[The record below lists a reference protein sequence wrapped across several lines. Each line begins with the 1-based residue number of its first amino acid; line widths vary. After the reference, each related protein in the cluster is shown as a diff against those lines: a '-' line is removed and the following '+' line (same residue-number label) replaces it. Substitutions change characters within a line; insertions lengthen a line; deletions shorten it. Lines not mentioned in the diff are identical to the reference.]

1 MKLQDPVV
9 FRNFTYLFIN
19 QFFNLIVP
27 LLVFPFLLKTL
38 GLELFGLYSF
48 TYSAIIFCFMFCD
61 YGFNF
66 SGSKYIAINKL
77 DFKKRDL
84 AFSTIVTLKGLIA
97 IVISILWMAFVY
109 YYPIFKNNLNFGFLF
124 LGMILGN
131 AINLQWFFQ
140 GIEKLGWYSTIN
152 SVIKLASNL
161 SILFLVKSAAD
172 LNLIPLIYSI
182 AFILT
187 GLITYIVAI
196 YSEKIN
202 FISSSRNTFRQFLK
216 DGFDYFVT
224 ISTTS
229 LVFNGTIIILS
240 FFEKSI
246 LIIGAFAALD
256 RIIKILVSIYVP
268 YSTAMYPRN
277 MANFQIGYAEG
288 RKSVIKY
295 GAYGLIFSIV
305 TLLLICLFSEAILVF
320 LNPKLVIYSN
330 WLKLFSFWFFFIVFN
345 NLLGYH
351 FLNGLNKSN
360 VFRNINIVYTIITV
374 ALMSL
379 GCYLFSFKGCIVSV
393 LFGEVLLAIMLLTK
407 TRQIL
412 SNAKTN

>member
-1 MKLQDPVV
+1 MKTQESVV

-48 TYSAIIFCFMFCD
+48 SYSAILFCFIFCD

-66 SGSKYIAINKL
+66 SGSKYLAINKL
-77 DFKKRDL
+77 AIQKRDT
-84 AFSTIVTLKGLIA
+84 AFSAILTLKALIA
-97 IVISILWMAFVY
+97 IVISILWIVFVF
-109 YYPIFKNNLNFGFLF
+109 YYPIFKNNINFGLLF
-124 LGMILGN
+124 LGMIFGN

-152 SVIKLASNL
+152 SVIKLASNIA
-161 SILFLVKSAAD
+161 ILIIVKSAAD
-172 LNLIPLIYSI
+172 INLIPFIYSV

-187 GLITYIVAI
+187 GLITFIVAI
-196 YSEKIN
+196 YSEKIY
-202 FISSSRNTFRQFLK
+202 FISSSINTFKQFLK
-216 DGFDYFVT
+216 EGFDYFIT

-277 MANFQIGYAEG
+277 MANFQIGFSEG
-288 RKSVIKY
+288 LKSVIKH
-295 GAYGLIFSIV
+295 GIFALVFSIV
-305 TLLLICLFSEAILVF
+305 TVVIICLFSDEILSF
-320 LNPKLVIYSN
+320 LYPKLVIYSN

-351 FLNGLNKSN
+351 FLNGLNKSAI
-360 VFRNINIVYTIITV
+360 FRNINIVYTIITI
-374 ALMSL
+374 ALMVV

-393 LFGEVLLAIMLLTK
+393 LFGEVLLTIMLLIK
-407 TRQIL
+407 IKQIL
-412 SNAKTN
+412 SNTKTN

>member
-1 MKLQDPVV
+1 MKIQESVV
-9 FRNFTYLFIN
+9 YRNFTYLFIN

-48 TYSAIIFCFMFCD
+48 AYSATLFCFMFCD

-77 DFKKRDL
+77 DIQKRDT
-84 AFSTIVTLKGLIA
+84 AFSAIVTLKGLIA
-97 IVISILWMAFVY
+97 IVISILWIVFVF
-109 YYPIFKNNLNFGFLF
+109 YYPIFKNNLNFGLLF

-152 SVIKLASNL
+152 SVIKLASNIA
-161 SILFLVKSAAD
+161 ILVLVKSAAD
-172 LNLIPLIYSI
+172 INLIPLIYSS

-187 GLITYIVAI
+187 GLITYVIAI
-196 YSEKIN
+196 YSEKIS
-202 FISSSRNTFRQFLK
+202 FISSSIITFKQFLK
-216 DGFDYFVT
+216 EGFDYFIT

-277 MANFQIGYAEG
+277 MANFKIGYAEG

-295 GAYGLIFSIV
+295 GTFALIFSIV
-305 TLLLICLFSEAILVF
+305 TVVIICLFSDEIVFF

-351 FLNGLNKSN
+351 FLNGLNKSAI
-360 VFRNINIVYTIITV
+360 FRNINIVYTLITV
-374 ALMSL
+374 ALMVV
-379 GCYLFSFKGCIVSV
+379 GGYLFSFKGVIVSV
-393 LFGEVLLAIMLLTK
+393 LLGEVLLAIMLLIK
-407 TRQIL
+407 TRQIV
-412 SNAKTN
+412 SNTKTN

>member
-1 MKLQDPVV
+1 MKIQESVV
-9 FRNFTYLFIN
+9 YRNFTYLFIN

-48 TYSAIIFCFMFCD
+48 AYSATLFCFMFCD

-77 DFKKRDL
+77 DIQKRDT
-84 AFSTIVTLKGLIA
+84 AFSAIVTLKGLIA
-97 IVISILWMAFVY
+97 IVISILWIVFVF
-109 YYPIFKNNLNFGFLF
+109 YYPIFKNNLNFGLLF

-152 SVIKLASNL
+152 SVIKLASNIA
-161 SILFLVKSAAD
+161 ILVLVKSAAD
-172 LNLIPLIYSI
+172 INLIPLIYSS

-187 GLITYIVAI
+187 GLITYVIAI
-196 YSEKIN
+196 YSEKIS
-202 FISSSRNTFRQFLK
+202 FISSSIITFKQFLK
-216 DGFDYFVT
+216 EGFDYFIT

-277 MANFQIGYAEG
+277 MANFKIGYAEG

-295 GAYGLIFSIV
+295 GTFALIFSIV
-305 TLLLICLFSEAILVF
+305 TVVIICLFSDEIVFF

-351 FLNGLNKSN
+351 FLNGLNKSAI
-360 VFRNINIVYTIITV
+360 FRNINIVYTLITV
-374 ALMSL
+374 ALMVV
-379 GCYLFSFKGCIVSV
+379 GCYLFSFKGVIVSV
-393 LFGEVLLAIMLLTK
+393 LLGEVLLAIMLLIK
-407 TRQIL
+407 TRQIV
-412 SNAKTN
+412 SNTKTN

>member
-1 MKLQDPVV
+1 MKIQESVV
-9 FRNFTYLFIN
+9 YRNFTYLFIN

-48 TYSAIIFCFMFCD
+48 AYSATLFCFMFCD

-77 DFKKRDL
+77 DIQKRDT
-84 AFSTIVTLKGLIA
+84 AFSAIVTLKGLIA
-97 IVISILWMAFVY
+97 IVISILWIAFVF
-109 YYPIFKNNLNFGFLF
+109 YYPIFKNNLNFGLLF

-152 SVIKLASNL
+152 SVIKLASNIA
-161 SILFLVKSAAD
+161 ILVLVKSAAD
-172 LNLIPLIYSI
+172 INLIPLIYSS

-187 GLITYIVAI
+187 GLITYLIAI
-196 YSEKIN
+196 YSEKIS
-202 FISSSRNTFRQFLK
+202 FISSSIITFKQFLK
-216 DGFDYFVT
+216 EGFDYFIT

-240 FFEKSI
+240 FFENSI

-295 GAYGLIFSIV
+295 GTFALIFSIV
-305 TLLLICLFSEAILVF
+305 TVVIICLFSDEIVFF

-345 NLLGYH
+345 NLMGYH
-351 FLNGLNKSN
+351 FLNGLNKSAI
-360 VFRNINIVYTIITV
+360 FRNINIVYTLITV
-374 ALMSL
+374 ALMVV
-379 GCYLFSFKGCIVSV
+379 GGYLFSFKGVIVSV
-393 LFGEVLLAIMLLTK
+393 LLGEVLLAIMLLIK
-407 TRQIL
+407 TRQIV
-412 SNAKTN
+412 SNTKTN